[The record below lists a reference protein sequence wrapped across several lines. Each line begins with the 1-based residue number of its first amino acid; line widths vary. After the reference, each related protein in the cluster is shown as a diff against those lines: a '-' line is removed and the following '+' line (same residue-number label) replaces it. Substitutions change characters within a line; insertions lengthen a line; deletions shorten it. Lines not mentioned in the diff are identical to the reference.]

1 MFGMLLVPSGITL
14 ETFKV
19 LQVLQDLL
27 VLQEQLAQQAHK
39 VSLETLQLLRQHLQ
53 QVLTQVMLG
62 LTLTMEKLMFI
73 TIAIGLK
80 LAQHL

>member
-19 LQVLQDLL
+19 LQVLLDLL

-39 VSLETLQLLRQHLQ
+39 VNLEILQLHQ
-53 QVLTQVMLG
+53 QRLHQVQMQVMLG
-62 LTLTMEKLMFI
+62 LILIMEKLMFI
-73 TIAIGLK
+73 TIATGLK
-80 LAQHL
+80 LEQRL

>member
-27 VLQEQLAQQAHK
+27 APQEQLAQQAHK
-39 VSLETLQLLRQHLQ
+39 VNLEILQLHQ
-53 QVLTQVMLG
+53 QRLHQVQMQVMLG
-62 LTLTMEKLMFI
+62 LILIMEKLMFI
-73 TIAIGLK
+73 TIATGLK
-80 LAQHL
+80 LEQHL

>member
-39 VSLETLQLLRQHLQ
+39 VNLETLQLLRQHLQ

-62 LTLTMEKLMFI
+62 LILTMEKLMFI